1 MLGRHPRSGLDL
13 LKPHTAE
20 IVESNQLKQK
30 EQHDSTSRERK
41 LNVGDTVLVENYHP
55 GDKWLPG
62 MIQKKT
68 GPLSFV
74 VKLTD
79 GRIRRC
85 HQDQVCRR
93 SMEVPQGSSVDSET
107 PVSPTEVSSSTST
120 ELTVPIARLVLK
132 GVMLWT
138 LLMIQQL

>member
-1 MLGRHPRSGLDL
+1 MYWPNVLFRLWKGFKMSLKAVFIVIIIAETLAFQLSPHSLTTTGISPGELLLGRHPRSWLNL
-13 LKPHTAE
+13 LKPHTAKW
-20 IVESNQLKQK
+20 VESNQLKQK
-30 EQHDSTSRERK
+30 EQYDGTSWERK
-41 LNVGDTVLVENYHP
+41 LNVGDIVLVKNYHP

-74 VKLTD
+74 EKLTD

-93 SMEVPQGSSVDSET
+93 SM
-107 PVSPTEVSSSTST
+107 
-120 ELTVPIARLVLK
+120 
-132 GVMLWT
+132 
-138 LLMIQQL
+138 